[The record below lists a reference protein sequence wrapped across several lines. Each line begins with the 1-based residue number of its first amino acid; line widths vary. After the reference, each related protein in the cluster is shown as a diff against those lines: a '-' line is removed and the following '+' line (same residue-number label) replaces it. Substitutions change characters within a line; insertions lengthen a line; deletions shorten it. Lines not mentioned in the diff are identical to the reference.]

1 LASFVPEVTFEDSG
15 GGKYGGCVALPSKT
29 VCGICDCR
37 RFLHF
42 SLAKCGLHPDNLTL
56 VFDLMN
62 EQIVI
67 LDFGSQYTQVI
78 ARRVRECSVYSVI
91 VRYDTPA
98 AEIAAMRPS
107 GIILSG
113 GPSSVYAD
121 DAPLPDKTIFQL
133 GLPVL
138 GICYGVQLLAQFNGG
153 KVEKGLKREYGKGT
167 LSVKDKTCA
176 LFSKLPTS
184 LQVWNS
190 HGDKLTKLPDG
201 FKSVAVTENSEY
213 AAIENRALKFFGLQ
227 FHPEV
232 VHTPRG
238 KEIIANFV
246 HDVCGCGKSW
256 TMRNYIEQAVE
267 EIRHQVGKEKII
279 LGLSGGVDSSV
290 AAALIHKAVGDQL
303 TCIFVNNGVLRAQ
316 EAEVVQEVFGRNFK
330 LKLQYENA
338 SKLFLMRLKGVTDP
352 ERKRKIIGRT
362 FIEVFAAATKRV
374 GHAKFL
380 AQGTLYPDIIESVP
394 IGGNPAALIKS
405 HHNVGGLPKKMKF
418 ALVEPL
424 KRLFKDEVRLL
435 GLELGLPKEIVWR
448 QPFPGPGL
456 AVRILGE
463 VTPARCEILRNA
475 DAIVVQEMK
484 DCGLYYKV
492 WQSFAVLLPIRS
504 VGVMGDER
512 TYDYTI
518 AIRAVESQDGM
529 TADWVKL
536 PYDLL
541 EKLASR
547 IINEVKGVNRCV
559 FDITSKPP
567 GTIEWE

>member
-1 LASFVPEVTFEDSG
+1 
-15 GGKYGGCVALPSKT
+15 
-29 VCGICDCR
+29 
-37 RFLHF
+37 
-42 SLAKCGLHPDNLTL
+42 
-56 VFDLMN
+56 MN

-78 ARRVRECSVYSVI
+78 ARRIRECNVYSQI
-91 VRYDTPA
+91 LRFDTPA
-98 AEIAAMRPS
+98 AEIARLKPR

-113 GPSSVYAD
+113 GPSSVYAK
-121 DAPLPDKTIFQL
+121 DAPLPDKNIFEL
-133 GLPVL
+133 GVPVL
-138 GICYGVQLLAQFNGG
+138 GICYGVQLFAQFLGG
-153 KVEKGLKREYGKGT
+153 NVEKGQKREYGKGT
-167 LSVKDKTCA
+167 LTVKDSSCA
-176 LFSKLPTS
+176 LFAKLSRS

-190 HGDKLTKLPDG
+190 HGDKLTQIPDG
-201 FKSVAVTENSEY
+201 FKPVAITENSEY
-213 AAIENRALKFFGLQ
+213 AAIENRARKFFGLQ

-238 KEIIANFV
+238 KEVIANFV
-246 HDVCGCGKSW
+246 HGVCGCGKSW
-256 TMRNYIEQAVE
+256 TMQNYLEQSVK
-267 EIRHQVGKEKII
+267 EIHAQVGNEKVI

-290 AAALIHKAVGDQL
+290 AAALLHKAIGDQL
-303 TCIFVNNGVLRAQ
+303 TCIFVNNGLLRAR

-338 SKLFLMRLKGVTDP
+338 TKLFLQRLKGVTDP
-352 ERKRKIIGRT
+352 ERKRKVIGKT
-362 FIEVFAAATKRV
+362 FIKVFQDAMKRV
-374 GHAKFL
+374 GNSKFL
-380 AQGTLYPDIIESVP
+380 AQGTLYPDVIESVP
-394 IGGNPAALIKS
+394 IAGNPAALIKS
-405 HHNVGGLPKKMKF
+405 HHNVGGLPKNMKF
-418 ALVEPL
+418 QLVEPL
-424 KRLFKDEVRLL
+424 KCLFKDEVREL

-456 AVRILGE
+456 AVRVLGE
-463 VTPARCEILRNA
+463 VTPSRCEILRNA
-475 DAIVVQEMK
+475 DAIVVEEMK
-484 DCGLYYKV
+484 ASGLYYKI
-492 WQSFAVLLPIRS
+492 WQSFAVLLPVRS

>member
-1 LASFVPEVTFEDSG
+1 
-15 GGKYGGCVALPSKT
+15 
-29 VCGICDCR
+29 
-37 RFLHF
+37 
-42 SLAKCGLHPDNLTL
+42 
-56 VFDLMN
+56 MN

-78 ARRVRECSVYSVI
+78 ARRVRECNVYSTI
-91 VRYDTPA
+91 VHFNTPA
-98 AEIAAMRPS
+98 AELAALKPR

-113 GPSSVYAD
+113 GPSSVYAEK
-121 DAPLPDKTIFQL
+121 APLPDKNIFEL
-133 GLPVL
+133 GVPVL
-138 GICYGVQLLAQFNGG
+138 GICFGVQLFAQFLGG
-153 KVEKGLKREYGKGT
+153 KVEKGQKREYGKGT
-167 LSVKDKTCA
+167 LTVKDSSCS
-176 LFSKLPTS
+176 LFERLPKS

-190 HGDKLTKLPDG
+190 HGDKLTKIPNG
-201 FKSVAVTENSEY
+201 FKPVAVTENSEY
-213 AAIENRALKFFGLQ
+213 AAIENRAKRFFGLQ

-246 HDVCGCGKSW
+246 HGVCGCGKGW
-256 TMRNYIEQAVE
+256 TMRNYLDQAVE
-267 EIRHQVGKEKII
+267 EIRRQVGKEEVI

-290 AAALIHKAVGDQL
+290 AAALLHKAIGDQL
-303 TCIFVNNGVLRAQ
+303 TCIFVNNGVLRSR

-330 LKLQYENA
+330 IKLQYEDA
-338 SKLFLMRLKGVTDP
+338 SRLFLSRLKGVTDP
-352 ERKRKIIGRT
+352 ERKRKIIGKT
-362 FIEVFAAATKRV
+362 FIEVFAAATKRA
-374 GHAKFL
+374 GKAKFL
-380 AQGTLYPDIIESVP
+380 AQGTLYPDVIESVP

-405 HHNVGGLPKKMKF
+405 HHNVGGLPKNMKF
-418 ALVEPL
+418 QLVEPL
-424 KRLFKDEVRLL
+424 KCLFKDEVRLL
-435 GLELGLPKEIVWR
+435 GEELGLPKEIVWR

-456 AVRILGE
+456 AVRVLGE

-475 DAIVVQEMK
+475 DAIVVEEMK
-484 DCGLYYKV
+484 AAGLYYKI
-492 WQSFAVLLPIRS
+492 WQSFAVLLPVRS

>member
-1 LASFVPEVTFEDSG
+1 
-15 GGKYGGCVALPSKT
+15 
-29 VCGICDCR
+29 
-37 RFLHF
+37 
-42 SLAKCGLHPDNLTL
+42 
-56 VFDLMN
+56 MN

>member
-1 LASFVPEVTFEDSG
+1 
-15 GGKYGGCVALPSKT
+15 
-29 VCGICDCR
+29 
-37 RFLHF
+37 
-42 SLAKCGLHPDNLTL
+42 
-56 VFDLMN
+56 MN

-78 ARRVRECSVYSVI
+78 ARRIRECNVYSVI
-91 VRYDTPA
+91 LRYDAPA
-98 AEIAAMRPS
+98 AEIAALKPK
-107 GIILSG
+107 GLILSG
-113 GPSSVYAD
+113 GPASVYAPN
-121 DAPLPDKTIFQL
+121 APLPDKNIFAL
-133 GLPVL
+133 GVPVL
-138 GICYGVQLLAQFNGG
+138 GICYGVQLFAQFQGG
-153 KVEKGLKREYGKGT
+153 RVEKGRKREYGKGT
-167 LSVKDKTCA
+167 LTVRDAACA
-176 LFSKLPTS
+176 LFARLPRK

-190 HGDKLTKLPDG
+190 HGDKLTKLPRG
-201 FKSVAVTENSEY
+201 FKPVAVTENSEY
-213 AAIENRALKFFGLQ
+213 AAIENRAQKFFGLQ

-246 HDVCGCGKSW
+246 HGVCRCGRKW

-267 EIRHQVGKEKII
+267 EIRRRVGRERVI

-290 AAALIHKAVGDQL
+290 AAALLHRAIGDQL
-303 TCIFVNNGVLRAQ
+303 TCIFVNNGVLRGR
-316 EAEVVQEVFGRNFK
+316 EAEVVREVFGRHFK
-330 LKLQYENA
+330 IRLQYENA
-338 SKLFLMRLKGVTDP
+338 AQRFLRRLKGVTNP
-352 ERKRKIIGRT
+352 ERKRKIIGKT
-362 FIEVFAAATKRV
+362 FIQVFQAATKRA
-374 GHAKFL
+374 GKARFL
-380 AQGTLYPDIIESVP
+380 AQGTLYPDVIESVP
-394 IGGNPAALIKS
+394 IAGNPAAMIKS

-418 ALVEPL
+418 ELVEPL
-424 KRLFKDEVRLL
+424 KCLFKDEVRQL
-435 GLELGLPKEIVWR
+435 GLELGLPKEMVYR

-463 VTPARCEILRNA
+463 VTPERLRILRNA
-475 DAIVVQEMK
+475 DTIVVNEMK
-484 DCGLYYKV
+484 HSGWYYKI
-492 WQSFAVLLPIRS
+492 WQSFAVLLPVRS

-536 PYDLL
+536 PYELL
-541 EKLASR
+541 ENLASR